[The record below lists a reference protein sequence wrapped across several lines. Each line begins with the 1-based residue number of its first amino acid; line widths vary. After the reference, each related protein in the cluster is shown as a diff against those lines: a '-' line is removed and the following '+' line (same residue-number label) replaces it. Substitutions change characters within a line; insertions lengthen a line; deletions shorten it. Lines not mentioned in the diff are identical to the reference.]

1 MNNPFVKLHISILL
15 AGFTGILGKC
25 IELPAS
31 PLVWYRLL
39 FTAALFSGYLW
50 LTGKIPRIPLREA
63 GKIASVGALVAMHWI
78 FFYGSIKYANVSI
91 AVVCFALTGFFTA
104 IFEPLAAGKRI
115 SLRELCYS
123 LITVCGVALIFHF
136 DTRYRT
142 GIILGVL
149 SAAFAALFTV
159 GIRRVGAK
167 HASSAMFL
175 FQILGG
181 LLLLTL
187 LAPAYV
193 ACFPESALIPSGMD
207 LVYLFALASVCTIG
221 MFLLYIQALRHVS
234 AFTVSLSYN
243 LEPVY
248 SIVLAMVLFG
258 EAKELG
264 LSFFAGLAC
273 IVLSVSL
280 QSLYVIR
287 QARRTPGL

>member
-25 IELPAS
+25 IALPAG

-39 FTAALFSGYLW
+39 FTASLFGGYLW
-50 LTGKIPRIPLREA
+50 VAGKLPRIPLREA
-63 GKIASVGALVAMHWI
+63 GKIAAVGTLVTLHWI

-104 IFEPLAAGKRI
+104 IFEPLAAKKSV

-149 SAAFAALFTV
+149 SAAFAGLFTV
-159 GIRRVGAK
+159 GIRRVGATN
-167 HASSAMFL
+167 ASSDMFL

-181 LLLLTL
+181 FLLLTL
-187 LAPAYV
+187 LAPAYL
-193 ACFPESALIPSGMD
+193 AFFPETALIPSGMD
-207 LVYLFALASVCTIG
+207 LVYLFALSSVCTIG
-221 MFLLYIQALRHVS
+221 MFLLQIQALRHIS

-243 LEPVY
+243 LEPIY
-248 SIVLAMVLFG
+248 SIVLAMILFG

-264 LSFFAGLAC
+264 LSFAAGLAC

-280 QSLYVIR
+280 QSLYVMR
-287 QARRTPGL
+287 QVRRTGS